1 MKITKIV
8 KSMKNTVKSTIENVM
23 KERRNKAGRTGK
35 KAAARITVRITA
47 VFLLV
52 SMLLV
57 FTACGDTQ
65 SGTSELIPAEQLSS
79 ELTYAGSMQL
89 SYASEF
95 TVDYYEGGYSLISV
109 MADESQFLM
118 VPEGKNAPSDL
129 SERITVLQE
138 PLENIYL
145 VASAAMDMYAS
156 IDALDSIGFSA
167 LEAESWYVEEAA
179 EAMKKGEIKYA
190 GKYSAPD
197 YELILSGNCDLA
209 FENMMIFHTPEIKEQ
224 LEGFGIP
231 VIVDYSSNEQ
241 TPLGRMEWVKLC
253 GTLTGKTAEAEA
265 IFAEQEK
272 LVNEVQAKERTD
284 KTVAFFYITTNGGV
298 NVRKSSDYL
307 PKMIDIAGGK
317 YIFDD
322 LGDAESTGSSTMTM
336 QMEDF
341 YAAARDA
348 DYLIYNST
356 IDGELSSL
364 EDFLDKS
371 TLLEGFTA
379 VKNGNVY
386 CTGKNLYQSS
396 MDLGTIMAD
405 ISYMLSGE
413 DEKMTYLYKLN

>member
-1 MKITKIV
+1 MSIV
-8 KSMKNTVKSTIENVM
+8 KNIAKSTMENAM
-23 KERRNKAGRTGK
+23 K
-35 KAAARITVRITA
+35 KARIKSKNKNKTGMRIAAMLLTVLMLLAFTGCGDNESGKS
-47 VFLLV
+47 LLV
-52 SMLLV
+52 
-57 FTACGDTQ
+57 
-65 SGTSELIPAEQLSS
+65 PAEQLSS
-79 ELTYAGSMQL
+79 ELIYTESMEL

-109 MADESQFLM
+109 MADQSQFLT
-118 VPEGKNAPSDL
+118 VPEGKTAPSDL
-129 SERITVLQE
+129 PERITVLQL

-197 YELILSGNCDLA
+197 YELILSGGCDLA

-224 LEGFGIP
+224 LEAFGIP

-253 GTLTGKTAEAEA
+253 GTLTGKTEEAEA
-265 IFAEQEK
+265 VFAAQEK

-298 NVRKSSDYL
+298 NVRKASDYL

-322 LGDAESTGSSTMTM
+322 LGDAEDTGSSTMTM
-336 QMEDF
+336 QPEDF
-341 YAAARDA
+341 YAAAREA

-364 EDFLDKS
+364 ADFLEKS
-371 TLLEGFTA
+371 TLLEGFSA

-386 CTGKNLYQSS
+386 CTSKNLYQSS

-405 ISYMLSGE
+405 ISYMLNGE
-413 DEKMTYLYKLN
+413 DEKMTYLYKLK